1 MCMCFAKMRSRS
13 SIEKRS
19 CMSFFNR
26 LFFFAGSMLFIL
38 QSCGVTPVN
47 KKNADSVLSAK
58 KDSVSDSGYW
68 ATQGKLIPDEDIFY
82 PVYELSSKTQAIVFE
97 VTYDPAYTQMDS
109 LMQDI
114 VHSGVYYDEMQ
125 NPELVPI
132 VKHADTLGRFDLL
145 QSKEVTKKLAAFLEG
160 EFYIYCTKG
169 IVKRKMKDVLFC
181 ANMCQSS
188 IFALRFDRIDT
199 AAYGHP
205 LMASRNNK
213 AVLTND
219 IVAENLI
226 DVYNDSI
233 VKTFRDYLD
242 TLPPKVFARKDS
254 ILFVY
259 YDDFLWPMDRD
270 NRNCFFPGRVQ
281 YVIGEGNKV
290 SLLHW
295 DNLDLFGVP
304 CD

>member
-1 MCMCFAKMRSRS
+1 MG
-13 SIEKRS
+13 
-19 CMSFFNR
+19 FFNR
-26 LFFFAGSMLFIL
+26 LFFLACSAFPLL
-38 QSCGVTPVN
+38 QSCAEKPVN
-47 KKNADSVLSAK
+47 KEYIDSIPIAN
-58 KDSVSDSGYW
+58 KDSVSVDSVYW
-68 ATQGKLIPDEDIFY
+68 RTQGRLIPNEDIFY

-125 NPELVPI
+125 NPELIPI

-145 QSKEVTKKLAAFLEG
+145 QSKEVTEKLAAFLEG

-169 IVKRKMKDVLFC
+169 IVKRKMQDVLFC

-199 AAYGHP
+199 TAYGHP

-213 AVLTND
+213 AVLTSD
-219 IVAENLI
+219 IAAGNVI

-233 VKTFRDYLD
+233 VKTIRDYLD

-259 YDDFLWPMDRD
+259 YDDFLWSMDRD

-281 YVIGEGNKV
+281 YIIGEGNKV
-290 SLLHW
+290 SLQHW